1 MKRFFL
7 FSFCLAILVA
17 CNTKSEHTNKVE
29 HEQVRRNAVFVN
41 PEQSPLDTMEIKY
54 FKGLHF
60 YPADEAYDITATIQ
74 WLPSITY
81 FGMPHTGGDTL
92 PYMHTAIIQFELQG
106 QPFELNG
113 YQTDAMKA
121 NHILFVPFTDLTNET
136 ETYGGGRY
144 IDLAY
149 VDGRNTV
156 DLDFNFAY
164 APFCAHSER
173 YSCPKVPGSNHL
185 TLAIRA
191 GERL

>member
-1 MKRFFL
+1 MIRTVV
-7 FSFCLAILVA
+7 FSFCLMGLLS

-29 HEQVRRNAVFVN
+29 HEQIRRNAVFVN

-60 YPADEAYDITATIQ
+60 YPADEAYNVTATIQ

-81 FGMPHTGGDTL
+81 LGMPHTGGDTL
-92 PYMHTAIIQFELQG
+92 PYMLTARVVFELQG
-106 QPFELNG
+106 QPFELDA
-113 YQTDAMKA
+113 YQTEAMKA
-121 NHILFVPFTDLTNET
+121 QHILFVPFTDLTNQN

-144 IDLAY
+144 IDLSY
-149 VDGRNTV
+149 VDNRNTV
-156 DLDFNFAY
+156 ELDFNFAY
-164 APFCAHSER
+164 TPFCAHSER
-173 YSCPKVPGSNHL
+173 YSCPKVPGTNHL